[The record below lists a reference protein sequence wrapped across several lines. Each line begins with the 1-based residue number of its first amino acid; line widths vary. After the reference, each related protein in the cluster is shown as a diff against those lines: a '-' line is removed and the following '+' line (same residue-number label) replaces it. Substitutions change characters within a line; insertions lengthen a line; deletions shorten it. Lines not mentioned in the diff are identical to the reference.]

1 MRPWQFVAL
10 TLAIV
15 FTLAAARADDYEKS
29 EQAANARHANNF
41 LKEAYG
47 RP

>member
-15 FTLAAARADDYEKS
+15 FTLATARADDYPSS
-29 EQAANARHANNF
+29 EQAANARHANEF
-41 LKEAYG
+41 LREAYG